1 MPKPSSLPRGIKAVA
16 WRNTTSGITS
26 TRFRARLIRSGE
38 KFQLDRLCETLDD
51 AIALM
56 NEASTLDGRRRI
68 AAGRDCLSVR
78 SQKQDIGKH
87 LGSVDDDD
95 MRASVK
101 QATVAEVDHLAPNPT
116 DAFRDAI
123 TQEIAKEMILKAA
136 NGRLTT
142 LSHIVD
148 RYIDAHLAEVAKPES
163 IGKVRENIRTAA
175 KLMKIRLENALRTP
189 MLYLPH
195 DKRPEYPLVGRLG
208 EAYES
213 RNSKR
218 QTLGDWLMIELDAEV
233 GEAYI
238 RQRLK
243 PFIDR
248 QGNKK
253 TRAPTTIK
261 REIVD
266 LNKVINDLRESDRG
280 MWKAIGSENKF
291 APCARSIK
299 RKTRAAVNSDGA
311 KRWRRIDEDEEKL
324 LLEYLTTGTVKIRR
338 SAEEVADG
346 MVKTQERKRNPELVL
361 IFRLSV
367 AMGLRASECVLLE
380 WADIDLKKNTIYLHN
395 DAAKRGERRPMIT
408 REAHQV
414 LADIREHQTKNRI
427 ESLRLFRYTVQGF
440 KGQFRKIRDASGIE
454 DMVWHDLRRT
464 AISRI
469 WDNIPGAKPTEIAQW
484 FGAQDVKHF
493 KENMLVPIQ
502 QSKGNERGE
511 FVDERH
517 ARQSVGHAS
526 ESMTQ
531 FYVYHTAGRGSI
543 DKSAATEAPPERPNY
558 AFGSAASYVPKHLHH
573 KPSTKK

>member
-1 MPKPSSLPRGIKAVA
+1 MPKSSTLPRGVKAVE
-16 WRNTTSGITS
+16 WRNAASGISS
-26 TRFRARLIRSGE
+26 TRYRVRLVRAAEG
-38 KFQLDRLCETLDD
+38 FQLDRLCETLDD
-51 AIALM
+51 AKALIG
-56 NEASTLDGRRRI
+56 EACTLDGRKRI
-68 AAGRDCLSVR
+68 AAGRDCLSLR
-78 SQKQDIGKH
+78 AQKADIGKH
-87 LGSVDDDD
+87 VERVADNN
-95 MRASVK
+95 MRAAVK
-101 QATVAEVDHLAPNPT
+101 QATAHEVEQLTPSPT
-116 DAFRDAI
+116 DALRDAL
-123 TQEIAKEMILKAA
+123 TQAVAKEMILKAA

-142 LSHIVD
+142 LRHVVE
-148 RYIDAHLAEVAKPES
+148 RYIQANIAELARPES
-163 IGKVRENIRTAA
+163 IGIVRENIRTAA

-189 MLYLPH
+189 MLYLPP
-195 DKRPEYPLVGRLG
+195 DKRPEHPLVGPLG
-208 EAYES
+208 DAYES
-213 RNSKR
+213 KNARR

-243 PFIDR
+243 PYVDAK
-248 QGNKK
+248 GATK

-266 LNKVINDLRESDRG
+266 LNKVINDLRETDRG

-311 KRWRRIDEDEEKL
+311 KRWRRIDDDEEKL
-324 LLEYLTTGTVKIRR
+324 LLEYLTSTTVKVRR
-338 SAEEVADG
+338 SAGEIASGAE
-346 MVKTQERKRNPELVL
+346 KTQARPRNPELVL

-380 WADIDLKKNTIYLHN
+380 WADIDLKRNTIYLHN

-414 LADIREHQTKNRI
+414 LADIREHQRRKKINGP
-427 ESLRLFRYTVQGF
+427 RLFRYTVQGF

-526 ESMTQ
+526 EAMTQ

-543 DKSAATEAPPERPNY
+543 DKGAPAAVAPARPNY
-558 AFGSAASYVPKHLHH
+558 AFGAAPSYVPKALLITPGD
-573 KPSTKK
+573 KV